1 MRNKDYRYRTNGR
14 DFHPQVGIGIF
25 FIVLGAA
32 LLVASNDL
40 LHLGSFRSY
49 FTWQTV
55 LIFIGV
61 VLLFNLKFTGGVLL
75 IAAGTWF
82 LLDDIYIEM
91 PQVVKTIY
99 WPAVIVLI
107 GLSFI
112 MSSLVQRNRNKN
124 INKNN

>member
-1 MRNKDYRYRTNGR
+1 MRNKDYRYRTHGN
-14 DFHPQVGIGIF
+14 DLHPRVGIGIF
-25 FIVLGAA
+25 FIVLGLA

-40 LHLGSFRSY
+40 LHLGSFMSY

-61 VLLFNLKFTGGVLL
+61 VLLFNLKFTGGVLF

-82 LLDDIYIEM
+82 LLDDMFIEI
-91 PQVVKTIY
+91 PELVKTVY

-112 MSSLVQRNRNKN
+112 MSSVVQRNRNKN